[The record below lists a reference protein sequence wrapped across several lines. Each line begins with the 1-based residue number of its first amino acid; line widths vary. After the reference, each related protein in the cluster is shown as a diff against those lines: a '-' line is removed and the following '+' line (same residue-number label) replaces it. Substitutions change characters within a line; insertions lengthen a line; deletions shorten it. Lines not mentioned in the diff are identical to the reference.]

1 MSWLIHNAF
10 SKSGYLFAPV
20 ALDCNIDTSSERG
33 DVTDTTTR
41 PPVHLHVAGGRTD
54 QGSGGVHEH
63 IDPSTG
69 QVDAT
74 IPLAGPREVDR
85 AVQAADTAFRDWRRT
100 PPDERR
106 RLLLRLAD
114 LIEDNAEEFGV
125 RGTMD
130 NGTPAA
136 VVGGMTASAVEW
148 TRYYAGWTDKLSGEL
163 SSSFAS
169 GVGELNYTLLEPY
182 GVVGIIIT
190 WNGPL
195 ISLAMKIP
203 PALAAG
209 CTVVCKPSELTPFSA
224 ELFMDMIDQA
234 GFPVGVCSILPG
246 DPAAGEALVLHPKV
260 RKVSFTGGP
269 VTASKI
275 LHACADL
282 VKPAT
287 LELGGKSANIVFDD
301 ADLDT
306 ACGLG
311 AMMSVGVL
319 SGQGCAFPTR
329 MLVQRTVYEE
339 VIARVASVAKGIPV
353 GDPWDPTVLAGP
365 VVNRAALQRIIGMIE
380 RAQNDGA
387 RLVTG
392 GTRLGGKLAGSY
404 FIEPTVFADVDP
416 DSELAQNEVFGPVLA
431 ITAFD
436 SDDDAVRIANN
447 TRYGLSGYIQTTNLS
462 RGLRVAEELVTGEVL
477 INGAANLRVQR
488 PFGGIGISGMGK
500 EGGKLGVEEFLR
512 VKSVG
517 IA

>member
-1 MSWLIHNAF
+1 MPTVAIQATQF
-10 SKSGYLFAPV
+10 PV
-20 ALDCNIDTSSERG
+20 SDGWTAICDP
-33 DVTDTTTR
+33 R
-41 PPVHLHVAGGRTD
+41 PKKKGMFDMASRPAVHLHIAGERFDT
-54 QGSGGVHEH
+54 GSGGSHSH

-69 QVDAT
+69 QIDAT
-74 IPLAGPREVDR
+74 IPLAGPGEVDR
-85 AVQAADTAFRDWRRT
+85 AAKAADAAFRDWRRT
-100 PPDERR
+100 PPEERR

-114 LIEDNAEEFGV
+114 LIEANAGEFGR

-130 NGTPAA
+130 NGTPAS
-136 VVGGMTASAVEW
+136 VVGGMTVSAVEW
-148 TRYYAGWTDKLSGEL
+148 TRYYAGWADKIAGEV
-163 SSSFAS
+163 SSTFGS
-169 GVGELNYTLLEPY
+169 GVGELNYTVLEPY

-203 PALAAG
+203 AALAVG

-224 ELFMDMIDQA
+224 ELFIDLVEEA
-234 GFPVGVCSILPG
+234 GFPPGVCNILPG
-246 DPAAGEALVLHPKV
+246 DPAAGEALVVHPKV
-260 RKVSFTGGP
+260 RRISFTGGP
-269 VTASKI
+269 ATASRI
-275 LHACADL
+275 LHVCADTM
-282 VKPAT
+282 KPAT

-301 ADLDT
+301 ADLDA

-329 MLVQRTVYEE
+329 MLVQQSVYED
-339 VIARVASVAKGIPV
+339 VVARVAAVAKGIPV
-353 GDPWDPTVLAGP
+353 GDPWDTTVLAGP
-365 VVNRAALQRIIGMIE
+365 VVNEAALERILGMIE
-380 RAQNDGA
+380 RARKDGA

-392 GTRLGGKLAGSY
+392 GSRIGGDLSGGY

-416 DSELAQNEVFGPVLA
+416 DSELAQTEVFGPVLA
-431 ITAFD
+431 ITPFD
-436 SDDDAVRIANN
+436 RDEDAVRIANN
-447 TRYGLSGYIQTTNLS
+447 TRYGLSGYIQTQNLS

-500 EGGKLGVEEFLR
+500 EGGRLGVEEFLR

>member
-1 MSWLIHNAF
+1 MA
-10 SKSGYLFAPV
+10 
-20 ALDCNIDTSSERG
+20 DTA
-33 DVTDTTTR
+33 TR
-41 PPVHLHVAGGRTD
+41 PAVHLHIAGERFAS
-54 QGSGGVHEH
+54 GSGGIHDH

-69 QVDAT
+69 QVDAK
-74 IPLAGPREVDR
+74 IPLAGPGEVDR
-85 AVQAADTAFRDWRRT
+85 AAKVADAAFRDWRRT
-100 PPDERR
+100 PPEERR

-114 LIEDNAEEFGV
+114 LIDANAEEFGR

-136 VVGGMTASAVEW
+136 VVGGMTTSAAEW
-148 TRYYAGWTDKLSGEL
+148 TRYYAGWTDKIAGEL
-163 SSSFAS
+163 SSGFGS

-203 PALAAG
+203 AALAAG

-224 ELFMDMIDQA
+224 ELFMDLIEKA
-234 GFPVGVCSILPG
+234 GFPTGVCSILPG
-246 DPAAGEALVLHPKV
+246 DPSAGEALVLHPKV
-260 RKVSFTGGP
+260 RKLSFTGGP
-269 VTASKI
+269 ATASKI
-275 LHACADL
+275 LHACADTM
-282 VKPAT
+282 KPAT

-301 ADLDT
+301 ADLDA

-311 AMMSVGVL
+311 AMMSVGIL

-329 MLVQRTVYEE
+329 MLVQRPVYEDT
-339 VIARVASVAKGIPV
+339 IARVAMVAKGIPV
-353 GDPWDPTVLAGP
+353 GDPWDPSVMAGP
-365 VVNRAALQRIIGMIE
+365 VINEAALERILGMIE
-380 RAQNDGA
+380 RAKRDGA
-387 RLVTG
+387 RLITG
-392 GTRLGGKLAGSY
+392 GSRIGGELAGGY

-431 ITAFD
+431 MTAFD
-436 SDDDAVRIANN
+436 SDEEAISIANH
-447 TRYGLSGYIQTTNLS
+447 TRYGLSGYIQTQNLS

-500 EGGKLGVEEFLR
+500 EGGRLGVEEFLR

>member
-1 MSWLIHNAF
+1 MAS
-10 SKSGYLFAPV
+10 
-20 ALDCNIDTSSERG
+20 
-33 DVTDTTTR
+33 R
-41 PPVHLHVAGGRTD
+41 PAVHLHVAGDRLDT
-54 QGSGGVHEH
+54 GSGGSHEH

-69 QVDAT
+69 QVDAK
-74 IPLAGPREVDR
+74 IPLAGPGEVDR
-85 AVQAADTAFRDWRRT
+85 AVNAADAAFPDWRRT
-100 PPDERR
+100 APEDRR

-114 LIEDNAEEFGV
+114 LMEANAEEFGR

-130 NGTPAA
+130 NGTPAS
-136 VVGGMTASAVEW
+136 VVGGMAGTAVEW
-148 TRYYAGWTDKLSGEL
+148 TRYYAGWTDKIAGEL
-163 SSSFAS
+163 SSGFAS

-224 ELFMDMIDQA
+224 ELFADLIEEA
-234 GFPVGVCSILPG
+234 GFPAGVCNILPG
-246 DPAAGEALVLHPKV
+246 DPAAGEALVVHPQV

-269 VTASKI
+269 ATASKI
-275 LHACADL
+275 LHACADSM
-282 VKPAT
+282 KPVT

-301 ADLDT
+301 ADLDA

-311 AMMSVGVL
+311 TMMSVGVL

-329 MLVQRTVYEE
+329 MLVQQPIYED
-339 VIARVASVAKGIPV
+339 VIARVAMVAKGIPV

-365 VVNRAALQRIIGMIE
+365 VINEAALERILGMIE
-380 RAQNDGA
+380 RAQKDGA

-392 GTRLGGKLAGSY
+392 GSRIGGDLAHGY
-404 FIEPTVFADVDP
+404 FLEPTVFADVDP

-431 ITAFD
+431 MTPFA
-436 SDDDAVRIANN
+436 DDDEAVHIANN
-447 TRYGLSGYIQTTNLS
+447 TRYGLSGYVQTQNLS
-462 RGLRVAEELVTGEVL
+462 RGLRIAEELVTGEVL

-488 PFGGIGISGMGK
+488 PFGGVGISGMGK
-500 EGGKLGVEEFLR
+500 EGGRLGVEEFLR

>member
-1 MSWLIHNAF
+1 M
-10 SKSGYLFAPV
+10 
-20 ALDCNIDTSSERG
+20 
-33 DVTDTTTR
+33 TDTGSR
-41 PPVHLHVAGGRTD
+41 PKVHLNIAGERIET
-54 QGSGGVHEH
+54 GSGGVHVH
-63 IDPSTG
+63 INPSTG
-69 QVDAT
+69 QADAK
-74 IPLAGPREVDR
+74 IPLAGPGEVDR
-85 AVQAADTAFRDWRRT
+85 AVEAADVAFRDWRRT
-100 PPDERR
+100 APEERR

-114 LIEDNAEEFGV
+114 LIEANADEFGR

-136 VVGGMTASAVEW
+136 VVGGMTASAAEW
-148 TRYYAGWTDKLSGEL
+148 TRYYAGWADKLSGEL
-163 SSSFAS
+163 SSSFSA

-195 ISLAMKIP
+195 ISLAMKVP

-224 ELFMDMIDQA
+224 ELFMDLVEEA
-234 GFPVGVCSILPG
+234 GFPTGVCSILPG
-246 DPAAGEALVLHPKV
+246 DPGAGEALVVHPKV

-269 VTASKI
+269 VTASRI
-275 LHACADL
+275 LHACADTM
-282 VKPAT
+282 KPAT

-301 ADLDT
+301 ADLDQ

-329 MLVQRTVYEE
+329 MLVQRPVYEE
-339 VIARVASVAKGIPV
+339 MITRVAMVAKGITV
-353 GDPWDPTVLAGP
+353 GDPWDPAVISGP
-365 VVNRAALQRIIGMIE
+365 VVNEAALERILGMIE
-380 RAQNDGA
+380 RANKDGA

-392 GTRLGGKLAGSY
+392 GSRIGGDLAGGY
-404 FIEPTVFADVDP
+404 FLEPTVFADVGP

-431 ITAFD
+431 ITPFD
-436 SDDDAVRIANN
+436 SDDDAIRIANN

-462 RGLRVAEELVTGEVL
+462 RGLQVAEELQTGEVL

-488 PFGGIGISGMGK
+488 PFGGIGISGIGK

-512 VKSVG
+512 VKAVG

>member
-1 MSWLIHNAF
+1 MPRSPWRDRAR
-10 SKSGYLFAPV
+10 STGPS
-20 ALDCNIDTSSERG
+20 
-33 DVTDTTTR
+33 TR
-41 PPVHLHVAGGRTD
+41 PTPHSRAG
-54 QGSGGVHEH
+54 
-63 IDPSTG
+63 
-69 QVDAT
+69 
-74 IPLAGPREVDR
+74 AG
-85 AVQAADTAFRDWRRT
+85 T
-100 PPDERR
+100 PPEERR

-114 LIEDNAEEFGV
+114 LIEANAEEFAQ

-130 NGTPAA
+130 NGTPAS
-136 VVGGMTASAVEW
+136 VVGGMTGSAVEW
-148 TRYYAGWTDKLSGEL
+148 TRYYAGWADKISGEL
-163 SSSFAS
+163 SSSFGS
-169 GVGELNYTLLEPY
+169 GVGELNYTVLEPY

-203 PALAAG
+203 AALAAG

-224 ELFMDMIDQA
+224 ELFMDLVEEA
-234 GFPVGVCSILPG
+234 GFPTGVCSILPG
-246 DPAAGEALVLHPKV
+246 DPAAGEALVVHPKV

-269 VTASKI
+269 ATASKI
-275 LHACADL
+275 LHACADTM
-282 VKPAT
+282 KPAT
-287 LELGGKSANIVFDD
+287 LELGGKSAHIVFDD
-301 ADLDT
+301 ADLDA

-311 AMMSVGVL
+311 TMMSVGVL

-329 MLVQRTVYEE
+329 MIVQQPVYEE
-339 VIARVASVAKGIPV
+339 MVARVATVAKGIPV
-353 GDPWDPTVLAGP
+353 GNPWDPAVLAGP
-365 VVNRAALQRIIGMIE
+365 VVNEAALERILGMIE
-380 RAQNDGA
+380 RAQKDGA

-392 GTRLGGKLAGSY
+392 GSRIGGDLADGY

-431 ITAFD
+431 MTPFG
-436 SDDDAVRIANN
+436 DDEEAIRIANN
-447 TRYGLSGYIQTTNLS
+447 TRYGLSGYVQTQNLS

-500 EGGKLGVEEFLR
+500 EGGKLGIEEFLR

>member
-1 MSWLIHNAF
+1 M
-10 SKSGYLFAPV
+10 
-20 ALDCNIDTSSERG
+20 
-33 DVTDTTTR
+33 TDTATR
-41 PPVHLHVAGGRTD
+41 PDVHLHIAGERFD
-54 QGSGGVHEH
+54 QGSGGIHHH
-63 IDPSTG
+63 IDPGTG
-69 QVDAT
+69 QVDAK
-74 IPLAGPREVDR
+74 IPLAGPGEVDR
-85 AVQAADTAFRDWRRT
+85 AVNAADAAFAGWRRT
-100 PPDERR
+100 PPEERR
-106 RLLLRLAD
+106 RVLLRLAD
-114 LIEDNAEEFGV
+114 LIEANAEEFGR

-130 NGTPAA
+130 NGTPAS
-136 VVGGMTASAVEW
+136 VVGGMTGSAVEW
-148 TRYYAGWTDKLSGEL
+148 TRYYAGWTDKIAGEL
-163 SSSFAS
+163 SSSFGS

-203 PALAAG
+203 AALAAG

-224 ELFMDMIDQA
+224 ELFMDLVEQA
-234 GFPVGVCSILPG
+234 GFPTGVCSILPG
-246 DPAAGEALVLHPKV
+246 DPAAGEALVVHPKV

-269 VTASKI
+269 ATASKI
-275 LHACADL
+275 LHACADTM
-282 VKPAT
+282 KPAT

-311 AMMSVGVL
+311 AMMSVGIL

-329 MLVQRTVYEE
+329 MLVQQPVYED
-339 VIARVASVAKGIPV
+339 VVARVAMVAKGIPV

-365 VVNRAALQRIIGMIE
+365 VVNEAALERILGMIE
-380 RAQNDGA
+380 RAKKDGA

-392 GTRLGGKLAGSY
+392 GSRIGGDLAGGY

-431 ITAFD
+431 ITPFA
-436 SDDDAVRIANN
+436 DDEDAIRIANN
-447 TRYGLSGYIQTTNLS
+447 TRYGLSGYIQTPNLS

-488 PFGGIGISGMGK
+488 PFGGIGISGTGK
-500 EGGKLGVEEFLR
+500 EGGRLGVEEFLR

>member
-1 MSWLIHNAF
+1 M
-10 SKSGYLFAPV
+10 PP
-20 ALDCNIDTSSERG
+20 
-33 DVTDTTTR
+33 R
-41 PPVHLHVAGGRTD
+41 PQVHLHIAGERMQT
-54 QGSGGVHEH
+54 GSGGVHEH

-74 IPLAGPREVDR
+74 IPLAGPGEVDR
-85 AVQAADTAFRDWRRT
+85 AVNAADAAFGEWRLT
-100 PPDERR
+100 PPGERR
-106 RLLLRLAD
+106 QLLLRLAD
-114 LIEDNAEEFGV
+114 LIEANAEEFGR

-130 NGTPAA
+130 NGTPSA
-136 VVGGMTASAVEW
+136 VVGGMAASAVEW

-163 SSSFAS
+163 SSSFAA
-169 GVGELNYTLLEPY
+169 GVGELNYTLLEPF
-182 GVVGIIIT
+182 GVVAIIIT

-224 ELFMDMIDQA
+224 ELFMDLVEEA
-234 GFPVGVCSILPG
+234 GFPTGVCSILPG
-246 DPAAGEALVLHPKV
+246 DRAAGEALVVHPKV

-269 VTASKI
+269 ATASKI
-275 LHACADL
+275 LHACADTM
-282 VKPAT
+282 KPAT
-287 LELGGKSANIVFDD
+287 LELGGKSAHIVFDD
-301 ADLDT
+301 ADLDA

-329 MLVQRTVYEE
+329 MLVQRPVYEDA
-339 VIARVASVAKGIPV
+339 VARVCAVAKSIPV
-353 GDPWDPTVLAGP
+353 GDPWDPAVLAGP
-365 VVNRAALQRIIGMIE
+365 VVNEAALERILGVIE
-380 RAQNDGA
+380 QANKDGA

-392 GTRLGGKLAGSY
+392 GSRIGGDLAGGY

-416 DSELAQNEVFGPVLA
+416 DSDLAQNEVFGPVLA
-431 ITAFD
+431 MTPFD
-436 SDDDAVRIANN
+436 SDEEAIGIANN
-447 TRYGLSGYIQTTNLS
+447 TRYGLSGYVQTQNLS
-462 RGLRVAEELVTGEVL
+462 RGLRIAEQLVTGEVL

-500 EGGKLGVEEFLR
+500 EGGKLGIEEFLR